1 MSEEKCKVYNLF
13 KNQTLECSF
22 DLAGIKNLEV
32 PDDVWQCNC
41 GCHLFYV
48 NFEGWTCSNCGTYQI
63 FKD

>member
-1 MSEEKCKVYNLF
+1 MSEEKCKVYSLF
-13 KNQTLECSF
+13 KTEEP
-22 DLAGIKNLEV
+22 AT
-32 PDDVWQCNC
+32 PDDVWECNC